1 MSSDGHRADAPSC
14 RSASIRLPDVA
25 VGIDWRYFLLCTVN
39 AALAGIGSRERTFA
53 MPLALLRLRWRR
65 SALALAV
72 LLVLGFESQLV
83 SAATRIITD
92 ADKGGSVRVRL
103 VDILEVRLK
112 CNPTT
117 GYMWYLH
124 PKSTQLLK
132 LIGQSQTQVR
142 EPGVGRPILQVFRFQ
157 PVAHGD
163 GVLLLHY
170 IRAWEPQ
177 VTSNEEQFAVHVSI
191 R

>member
-1 MSSDGHRADAPSC
+1 MPS
-14 RSASIRLPDVA
+14 
-25 VGIDWRYFLLCTVN
+25 
-39 AALAGIGSRERTFA
+39 
-53 MPLALLRLRWRR
+53 ALLRSRWRG
-65 SALALAV
+65 SALTLAV
-72 LLVLGFESQLV
+72 LLLFTFESQAAR
-83 SAATRIITD
+83 AATRIITD
-92 ADKGGSVRVRL
+92 ADKGSSVRIKL
-103 VDILEVRLK
+103 ADILEVRLR

-117 GYMWYLH
+117 GYMWYVH

-132 LIGQSQTQVR
+132 LVGQPQAQTR